1 MALPFA
7 GMRLKRPGLALGAL
21 ALALA
26 ACGKDPAAPVKIAT
40 QNVTAT
46 FSAPVAQAIAGRAIS
61 IPGAAG
67 LIAPA
72 AANQNLSLTFG
83 GTGTATTAAG
93 TITTAAGATTGS
105 FTSNVTFASCIFTI
119 TSVTGN
125 IGLTVGQQIRVNPCS
140 LNVVTAGTQVGTT
153 ANTNA
158 TVTFGN
164 FQSAPIPVTVQVSET
179 GTVTVNNQN
188 VGTVSTGNSSS

>member
-1 MALPFA
+1 MAISFA
-7 GMRLKRPGLALGAL
+7 GLRNKRPGLALGVL

-26 ACGKDPAAPVKIAT
+26 ACGKETTAPVKIAT
-40 QNVTAT
+40 QNVTTT
-46 FSAPVAQAIAGRAIS
+46 FNGAVAQALAGRSIS

-67 LIAPA
+67 LVAPA
-72 AANQNLSLTFG
+72 APNQNLGLTFG
-83 GTGTATTAAG
+83 GTSTAVTAAG
-93 TITTAAGATTGS
+93 TVTTAAGATTGS
-105 FTSNVTFASCIFTI
+105 FTANVTFGSCIFTI

-125 IGLTVGQQIRVNPCS
+125 LGLTVGQTIRVNPCS
-140 LNVVTAGTQVGTT
+140 ITALTAGVQVGTT

-164 FQSAPIPVTVQVSET
+164 FQSAPIPVTVQVSEN

-188 VGTVSTGNSSS
+188 VGTVSTGNSTS